1 MDHASIINF
10 LSNEE
15 PRSLL
20 LDSSLEDAVHTREL
34 IPGFFVFRMIV
45 LR

>member
-10 LSNEE
+10 LSNAE

-20 LDSSLEDAVHTREL
+20 LGSSFTGGKYDKIQRGGKSEAA
-34 IPGFFVFRMIV
+34 
-45 LR
+45 